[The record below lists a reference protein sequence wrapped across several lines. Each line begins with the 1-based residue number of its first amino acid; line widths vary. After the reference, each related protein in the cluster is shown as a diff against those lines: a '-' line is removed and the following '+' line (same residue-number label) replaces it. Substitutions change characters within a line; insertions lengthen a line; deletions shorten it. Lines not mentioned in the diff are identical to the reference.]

1 MFTKIQDLTLKA
13 PPPPGMYM
21 EDDIFSQ
28 LYVAFSRH
36 GDDENVYRFPHVDVE
51 ATARGGSG
59 MRSLS
64 RYTA

>member
-1 MFTKIQDLTLKA
+1 
-13 PPPPGMYM
+13 M